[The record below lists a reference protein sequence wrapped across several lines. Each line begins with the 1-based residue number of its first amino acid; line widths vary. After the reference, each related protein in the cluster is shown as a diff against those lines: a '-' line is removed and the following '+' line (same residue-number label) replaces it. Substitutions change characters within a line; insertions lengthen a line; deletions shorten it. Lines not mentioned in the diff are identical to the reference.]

1 MKWGQHESLFSLW
14 TTARD
19 NRAYWLV
26 LAFALIVHI
35 LLAGFLPA
43 AEDELYYWSWSKN
56 PSLSYFDHPPMI
68 AWWIFIAT
76 RLFGDSLLAVRLP
89 GVFLHLFL
97 FLWMMQASKN
107 RIILYFLLLTPLSI
121 FGAVFMTPDIPLI
134 FFWVLYLIWVIRLE
148 ELFSEKE
155 RPRLRTWAEGGL
167 ILGLGLLSK
176 YTMALAPMVL
186 GIFLVS
192 TRSIKKWGV
201 GFLGHLLLA
210 LVLFTPVIWFNIQ
223 HHYEPLL
230 FQWNH
235 TRIPVSPNFI
245 FTYLAGQIAL
255 LGALP
260 FLLTP
265 WIAIN
270 FRELLSGYQTRV
282 LTFFFLIP
290 LVFFLFKS
298 SHSYLEMNWGLVTYL
313 SFWPLASHFYAQSR
327 GPARKLGFIG
337 FAFTVP
343 LLISLVLTIHL
354 FSPIQ
359 FIKPHQDRLA
369 KMSAYS
375 SLFKAISANAI
386 LPKDIPIY
394 TPTYQWTSY
403 FQFFGFRNTRQ
414 LKNVGRASH
423 FTLFPNDPCLNSQI
437 IWFRIKNEPL
447 PQDLSCFSKLRSL
460 IELPLILRENQL
472 AVWELVEL
480 SKL

>member
-43 AEDELYYWSWSKN
+43 AEDELYYWSWSKSL
-56 PSLSYFDHPPMI
+56 SLSYFDHPPMI

-76 RLFGDSLLAVRLP
+76 GLFGDSLLAVRLP

-148 ELFSEKE
+148 EIFSKE
-155 RPRLRTWAEGGL
+155 QKPELRNWVEGGL

-176 YTMALAPMVL
+176 YTMALAPGTLGVL
-186 GIFLVS
+186 LVS
-192 TRSIKKWGV
+192 HHSIKKWGV

-210 LVLFTPVIWFNIQ
+210 LILFTPVIWFNVQ

-235 TRIPVSPNFI
+235 MRIPVSPDFI
-245 FTYLAGQIAL
+245 FTFLAGQIAL

-265 WIAIN
+265 WITIHY
-270 FRELLSGYQTRV
+270 RKLLSEYQTRV
-282 LTFFFLIP
+282 LAFFFLIP
-290 LVFFLFKS
+290 LGFFLFKS
-298 SHSYLEMNWGLVTYL
+298 SRSFLEMNWSLVTYL
-313 SFWPLASHFYAQSR
+313 SFWPLASYLYTENT
-327 GPARKLGFIG
+327 GPAQKWGLLGLS
-337 FAFTVP
+337 FAVP
-343 LLISLVLTIHL
+343 ILISLALTIHL
-354 FSPIQ
+354 FAPIPV
-359 FIKPHQDRLA
+359 IKPHQDRLA
-369 KMSAYS
+369 KLSAHSNLLKSLS
-375 SLFKAISANAI
+375 SNPLI
-386 LPKDIPIY
+386 PKDLPIY

-403 FQFFGFRNTRQ
+403 FHFFGFPNTRQ

-437 IWFRIKNEPL
+437 IWFRLKDDPL
-447 PQDLSCFSKLRSL
+447 PQELSCFSQLRSL
-460 IELPLILRENQL
+460 VELPMILRENPISL
-472 AVWELVEL
+472 WELVVL